1 MPELRTHIFLL
12 TPTPNY
18 ATSHSAVSSVMF
30 FDRNTSMSTDV
41 ASGLARRLLT
51 ISSALEYSLS
61 EGTEV
66 DGIPKYF
73 SARCTSLGYL
83 AVHRCPSHRCK
94 KRFFLRFLFRAR
106 FLFCQRLFIFKNIH
120 WKYHLKLYS
129 VDHLEFI
136 SMSNNNCKLPIHL
149 YF

>member
-1 MPELRTHIFLL
+1 MPELRTPIFLL

-41 ASGLARRLLT
+41 ASRLARRLLT

-73 SARCTSLGYL
+73 SARCTSLGYMAKVSFHHIKEL
-83 AVHRCPSHRCK
+83 ELMSSGGTLSRR
-94 KRFFLRFLFRAR
+94 
-106 FLFCQRLFIFKNIH
+106 
-120 WKYHLKLYS
+120 KL
-129 VDHLEFI
+129 HET
-136 SMSNNNCKLPIHL
+136 
-149 YF
+149 